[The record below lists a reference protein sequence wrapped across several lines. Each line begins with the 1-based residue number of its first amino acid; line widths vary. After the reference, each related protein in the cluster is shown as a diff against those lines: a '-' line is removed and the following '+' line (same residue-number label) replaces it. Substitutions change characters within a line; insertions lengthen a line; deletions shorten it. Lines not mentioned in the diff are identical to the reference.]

1 MARDVPDKL
10 KAILEYKK
18 DEVAALKKQRTLSSL
33 EADAKAASK
42 PRGFAE
48 ALLKI
53 AKADGNAMICEV
65 KRKSPSA
72 GEINAVRAPDQAA
85 KAYEAGGAA
94 CISVLTD
101 GPSFGGS
108 LDDMKLVRAA
118 ISLPVL
124 RKDFMVDPIQVAE
137 ARAAGAD
144 AILIIMGAL
153 DDGQAAEIHA
163 AADGFGMS
171 VLLEAHDEAELVRAL
186 SLPSPLLGVN
196 NRDLRTFTTDL
207 GVTERL
213 ADLIP
218 DVASSGRILIS
229 ESGVK
234 TSADISRLR
243 PCGARGFLVGESLM
257 RSENPA
263 ESVRLLVQAR

>member
-1 MARDVPDKL
+1 MANGVPDRL
-10 KAILEYKK
+10 KAIIDYKH
-18 DEVAALKKQRTLSSL
+18 DEVAALRKQRTLSSL

-48 ALLKI
+48 ALLTI
-53 AKADGNAMICEV
+53 AKADGNALICEV

-72 GEINAVRAPDQAA
+72 GDISPGRDQVAVARD
-85 KAYEAGGAA
+85 YEAGGAA

-108 LDDMKLVRAA
+108 LEDMISVREA

-124 RKDFMVDPIQVAE
+124 RKDFMIDPIQVIE

-144 AILIIMGAL
+144 AILIIMAAVDNAL
-153 DDGQAAEIHA
+153 AEELHE
-163 AADGFGMS
+163 AADRFGMS
-171 VLLEAHDEAELVRAL
+171 VLLEAHDETELVRAL
-186 SLPSPLLGVN
+186 GLPSPLLGVN

-213 ADLIP
+213 SDMLPAGKL
-218 DVASSGRILIS
+218 LIS
-229 ESGVK
+229 ESGVRS
-234 TSADISRLR
+234 TADIGRLR
-243 PCGARGFLVGESLM
+243 TCGARGFLVGESLM
-257 RSENPA
+257 RAENPV
-263 ESVRLLVQAR
+263 ESVRSLVQVR